1 VKSKPDVNGS
11 GTSAMPEN
19 ARAHLQGPVDSIL
32 RSVAGLAAEFGR
44 FDGPDTAR
52 RDLETIMK
60 AARHFGDLANDV
72 LSNPHANNFQ
82 SRIRHDLLTPL
93 GQITGYA
100 ELLLEELTEPWRA
113 RSEPVLQQVHQ
124 AASRLRETVESMLAA
139 PQPDAA
145 TSPEH
150 DELHERVVAG
160 LSGSRP
166 QPSPLREHGRVL
178 AADDNEFNRQILQRW
193 LQRLGHTAHLASDGE
208 QLLAK
213 LAQESF
219 DVILLDIIMPGMDGV
234 QVLARIREHPEWQ
247 HIPVIVVSALN
258 EMDAVTRCIELGAE
272 DYITRPFQPALLQ
285 ARIGTCLEKKRMR
298 DREAMHL
305 RQIEEERGKFN
316 ALLHAILP
324 EAVVAELQ
332 RTGTFLPQRHDEVAV
347 LFADIVHFSDYCE
360 RHPPEQVV
368 SDLQR
373 LVQAFE
379 MICQRYDVQKIKTI
393 GDAFMAAAG
402 LLMHIGNPVENCVRC
417 GQDMIEAAHQLPPH
431 WDLHV
436 GVHTGSVV
444 AGLLGSRQYLFDLW
458 GATVNAAARIE
469 EQAPSGS
476 VTMSQAAWQRISGVA
491 RAEPLGEVAMK
502 GVGKIELFRFI
513 EFNR

>member
-1 VKSKPDVNGS
+1 VKTDANSKGA
-11 GTSAMPEN
+11 GAAALPEHV
-19 ARAHLQGPVDSIL
+19 RKRVHGPVELIL
-32 RSVAGLAAEFGR
+32 HSAANLGAELGR
-44 FDGPDTAR
+44 LGAPESAR
-52 RDLETIMK
+52 RDLETI
-60 AARHFGDLANDV
+60 ANATRHFVSLAAEVFSDPEAK
-72 LSNPHANNFQ
+72 SFQ

-100 ELLLEELTEPWRA
+100 ELLLEDLVEPWRA
-113 RSEPVLQQVHQ
+113 KSEPVLHQVHQ
-124 AASRLRETVESMLAA
+124 AAARLRETVESMLAA

-145 TSPEH
+145 EGH
-150 DELHERVVAG
+150 DGIVAG
-160 LSGSRP
+160 LSGIGP

-178 AADDNEFNRQILQRW
+178 AADDNEFNRQILERW
-193 LQRLGHTAHLASDGE
+193 LERLGHTVHLASDGE
-208 QLLAK
+208 ELLAA
-213 LAQESF
+213 LAKESF

-247 HIPVIVVSALN
+247 HIPVIVVSALQ

-285 ARIGTCLEKKRMR
+285 ARLGTCLEKKRMR

-332 RTGTFLPQRHDEVAV
+332 RTGAFLPQRHDEVAV
-347 LFADIVHFSDYCE
+347 LFADIVCFSDYCE
-360 RHPPEQVV
+360 KHSPEQVV

-379 MICQRYDVQKIKTI
+379 VICQRYGVQKIKTI

-402 LLMHIGNPVENCVRC
+402 LLKHIDNPVENCVRC
-417 GQDMIEAAHQLPPH
+417 GLDMIEAARELPPH
-431 WDLHV
+431 WELHV
-436 GVHTGSVV
+436 GIHSGSVV

-476 VTMSQAAWQRISGVA
+476 VTLSQAAWQRVA
-491 RAEPLGEVAMK
+491 AIGRAQPLGVVPMK
-502 GVGKIELFRFI
+502 GVGKIELFRFV